1 MKDEIILLQ
10 LCATN
15 IDVYIIYI
23 YRLFILCSFIS
34 YRRIEITPF
43 TCFTYFIFKKMK
55 ILVKIFVYLLYIFK
69 ILFIVEFVFLLK
81 IVFYLLIEIFLNDI

>member
-23 YRLFILCSFIS
+23 YIGYLYYARLFLIDALKSLHS
-34 YRRIEITPF
+34 
-43 TCFTYFIFKKMK
+43 
-55 ILVKIFVYLLYIFK
+55 LVSH
-69 ILFIVEFVFLLK
+69 ILFLRK
-81 IVFYLLIEIFLNDI
+81 

>member
-34 YRRIEITPF
+34 YRCIEITPF

-55 ILVKIFVYLLYIFK
+55 ILIKIFVYLLYIFK
-69 ILFIVEFVFLLK
+69 ILFTVELK